1 MSKHHRLTRR
11 DFLKMAGVGLAG
23 AVVACGRSTNRTAV
37 PGSGATA
44 LPPGTAVPGSNATA
58 IPQSTSAPAA
68 VATSLPAGTMA
79 DTLLVNGRILTVDS
93 ANSISEALAIHG
105 DKILMT
111 GNDSSIRLLAAPN
124 ARIIDLKGRTV
135 TPGFIDPHIHFRAWG
150 LQNTYYTSFMPPEVK
165 DIPSLQR
172 ALAADLKS
180 KQPGEWLMGYYL
192 VLSDKPIPTK
202 EDLDPVSKNN
212 PVFIM
217 HIGGHWGTAN
227 SAAMQIAK
235 ISNSTASPQGGII
248 EKVNGELTG
257 VFYNHRAMDMVRM
270 YAPPINADQIRQ
282 SILET
287 QKVFAACGVTSFHD
301 NNIRDLEDI
310 QAYQELSQEG
320 KLFLRNDLYLTLEWP
335 SDMDKVAKV
344 NPLDNGV
351 TRFAGYKF
359 LIDGQCPTA
368 YTYEAHNGAEWRLP
382 TWDPQMFK
390 DNVRSLHDTGLQIC
404 VHCIGDAAAGLT
416 LEAFEAAMNANPRPD
431 PRHRIEHAILTKP
444 EATQKMKDLG
454 VVVSTQPAFIYLF
467 GEGWESFFGAE
478 RMERIVVTREWIN
491 AGVHVA
497 IGSDAPSTPLYNPQ
511 ATLAGAMSRFTLKQK
526 SIGADQVL
534 TFEEAL
540 RAHTYEGAYAGHQE
554 NIKGTLEAGKYADLV
569 VWPADPAKLNYGELV
584 KTTTVDMTMVG
595 GKVVFEKA

>member
-11 DFLKMAGVGLAG
+11 DFLKLAGVGMVG
-23 AVVACGRSTNRTAV
+23 AVVACGRNTNR
-37 PGSGATA
+37 
-44 LPPGTAVPGSNATA
+44 TAVPGSNATA
-58 IPQSTSAPAA
+58 LP
-68 VATSLPAGTMA
+68 VATAVQGSGVTALPPGTTA
-79 DTLLVNGRILTVDS
+79 DTLLVNGRIMTVDP
-93 ANSISEALAIHG
+93 ANSIAEAIAIHG
-105 DKILMT
+105 DIILTT
-111 GNDSSIRLLAAPN
+111 GSDSAIRLLAAPG
-124 ARIIDLKGRTV
+124 AKIIDLKGRTV

-172 ALAADLKS
+172 ALVDDLKG

-202 EDLDPVSKNN
+202 QDLDPVSKNN

-270 YAPPINADQIRQ
+270 YAPPISKDQIRQ

-301 NNIRDLEDI
+301 NNIRNLEDI

-344 NPLDNGV
+344 QPIDNGI
-351 TRFAGYKF
+351 TRFSGYKF
-359 LIDGQCPTA
+359 LIDGQAPTA

-390 DNVRSLHDTGLQIC
+390 DNVRILHDTGLQIC
-404 VHCIGDAAAGLT
+404 VHCIGDAATGLT

-431 PRHRIEHAILTKP
+431 PRHRIEHAVLT
-444 EATQKMKDLG
+444 AAQSTQKMKDLG
-454 VVVSTQPAFIYLF
+454 VVVSTQPAFIYVF
-467 GEGWESFFGAE
+467 GEGYESFFGAE
-478 RMERIVVTREWIN
+478 RLKRIIVTKEWIN

-497 IGSDAPSTPLYNPQ
+497 IGSDAPSTPLFNPQ

-526 SIGADQVL
+526 KIGADQVL

-569 VWPADPAKLNYGELV
+569 VWPEDPAKLNYGELV
-584 KTTTVDMTMVG
+584 KVTTVDMTMVG
-595 GKVVFEKA
+595 GKVVHEKG